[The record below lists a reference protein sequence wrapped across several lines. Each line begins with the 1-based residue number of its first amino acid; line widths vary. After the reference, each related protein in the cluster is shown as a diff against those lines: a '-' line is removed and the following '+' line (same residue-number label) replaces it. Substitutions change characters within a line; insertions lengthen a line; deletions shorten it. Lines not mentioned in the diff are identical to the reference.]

1 MFSKQYA
8 LPYGRN
14 YLYKLYIY
22 IYIYTA
28 TTVISITISKE
39 EMNITQ
45 INHKKFFFNS
55 KSFYIFFSYFKK

>member
-1 MFSKQYA
+1 MHYRMVETTYINSI
-8 LPYGRN
+8 
-14 YLYKLYIY
+14 YIY
-22 IYIYTA
+22 IYIYIYA